1 MIDPPGDRNGQSS
14 VTSRPSSAGVLADR
28 IAAALIHHE
37 PGWRLPRLTA
47 LARRYNV
54 SAAEVDTAIGELTAR
69 HLLRRLP
76 DGQVY
81 RASPAEY
88 QVPLAGLGA
97 LSSHVDPMGGELTCR
112 SRQVSTR
119 RVPEDTGRALGLAPG
134 ETVLVVKCLWLVG
147 GEPGALS
154 ATYLPQRLAGL
165 AGDFGGSPLPEPGSG
180 AGEDEVPA
188 AAASQPSP
196 DGAGP
201 EARGQAPGAAGTGP
215 AGEARP
221 AAEAP
226 GSILPGALRATQ
238 PQPGLPR
245 AVQVELG
252 PPPPS
257 VARSLRLA
265 AGQSVATVAV
275 RFEDPVANR
284 PIALTMAM
292 LRPDLFRI
300 VVQAPDDQPL
310 AGRGG
315 GLASTWTH
323 AAEGWEP

>member
-1 MIDPPGDRNGQSS
+1 MTATSGARKAGQPDA
-14 VTSRPSSAGVLADR
+14 RPSSAGVLADR

-54 SAAEVDTAIGELTAR
+54 STANVDAAIEELVAR

-88 QVPLAGLGA
+88 QIPLAGLAG
-97 LSSHVDPMGGELTCR
+97 LSSHVDPMGGELICR
-112 SRQVSTR
+112 SRHVSTR

-165 AGDFGGSPLPEPGSG
+165 AGEVGRSLLPEPDGGGGPVFSEAG
-180 AGEDEVPA
+180 AGETWPDGGEPA
-188 AAASQPSP
+188 AARLAQP
-196 DGAGP
+196 GAGRQP
-201 EARGQAPGAAGTGP
+201 AAT
-215 AGEARP
+215 AGARP
-221 AAEAP
+221 AGQRQA
-226 GSILPGALRATQ
+226 
-238 PQPGLPR
+238 GLPR

-252 PPPPS
+252 PPQPS

-265 AGQSVATVAV
+265 AGRSVATVTVCFA
-275 RFEDPVANR
+275 EPAGDTPV
-284 PIALTMAM
+284 ALTMAM

-300 VVQAPDDQPL
+300 VLRAP
-310 AGRGG
+310 GG
-315 GLASTWTH
+315 AEAAIGAEGPGTSASTWTH
-323 AAEGWEP
+323 AAGDWEP